1 MNRKFRL
8 IAILVI
14 AILIPT
20 ATAQAY
26 YAAVSG
32 ELRDSATN
40 ALWVYGA
47 TVEVFNCNTLV
58 TINTATLTAPTS
70 AFNIDVSSVATPTP
84 LCIQVTFAAGPNGTP
99 GNAAKGPYPDRLA
112 NSGTL
117 NTGVYFTGTGPTAI
131 TLRDLSATPHAE
143 TGGLWVGIV
152 FALGLLVSGGWFMRR
167 RAARF

>member
-1 MNRKFRL
+1 MNGKLRL

-26 YAAVSG
+26 YATVGG
-32 ELRDSATN
+32 ELRDSKTN
-40 ALWVYGA
+40 ALWTYGA
-47 TVEVFNCNTLV
+47 NVEVFNCNTLA

-70 AFNIDVSSVATPTP
+70 TFSIDVSGVAVDTP

-99 GNAAKGPYPDRLA
+99 GSAAKGPYPDRLA
-112 NSGTL
+112 NSGNL

-143 TGGLWVGIV
+143 TGGLWVGLV
-152 FALGLLVSGGWFMRR
+152 LALVLLVSGVWILRR
-167 RAARF
+167 RAARV